1 LTACVLDSGDGV
13 THTIPIIGGNL
24 LNANLIERVNIAGR
38 HVTTYLADLLL
49 RRGYAFNSTADF
61 ETVREI
67 KEKTCFVS
75 CEIDLDRKLSKNTTC
90 HLEEYRLPDT
100 TLIKIEKER
109 FEAPELLFNPMLG
122 GFEMRGVHELVFDC
136 IKVCKIMISLTIQ
149 RCPTDTRASLYGCV
163 YLSGRVVRLRVII
176 YRWYYHVLWI
186 PNKT

>member
-1 LTACVLDSGDGV
+1 MTACVLDSGDGV
-13 THTIPIIGGNL
+13 THTIPIIDGNL
-24 LNANLIERVNIAGR
+24 LNANLIERVNVAGR

-75 CEIDLDRKLSKNTTC
+75 CDIDLDRKLSKNTTC

-100 TLIKIEKER
+100 SLIKIEKER

-136 IKVCKIMISLTIQ
+136 IKVIFYS
-149 RCPTDTRASLYGCV
+149 DNDG
-163 YLSGRVVRLRVII
+163 
-176 YRWYYHVLWI
+176 
-186 PNKT
+186 